1 LLAIAS
7 GASLPIASKLA
18 PTGSGIVNNMY
29 SYSSIDLLRHG
40 ETQGG
45 SGFFGSTD
53 TPLTELGWTQMWRTV
68 ENNPQWDRIVASPL
82 ARCAAF
88 AQTLAERRAIPFAL
102 DERIQE
108 MHFGAWEGQSASELM
123 MTDANALARFWRDP
137 GRHTPPDAEPLASFV
152 DRVLNAWKDIAINH
166 QGENVLLVT
175 HGGVIRVILCQ
186 ILQHPV
192 ERLLEL
198 EVKHAAL
205 RRIHI
210 EHAAGCVHAT
220 AAP

>member
-1 LLAIAS
+1 
-7 GASLPIASKLA
+7 
-18 PTGSGIVNNMY
+18 MH
-29 SYSSIDLLRHG
+29 SSIDLLRHG

-45 SGFFGSTD
+45 PGFFGSTN
-53 TPLTELGWTQMWRTV
+53 TPLTEQGWVQMWSAVDNAPRW
-68 ENNPQWDRIVASPL
+68 NRIVASPL

-88 AQTLAERRAIPFAL
+88 AQALAEKHAIRL
-102 DERIQE
+102 TLEERIQE

-123 MTDANALARFWRDP
+123 ATDADALARFWRDP
-137 GRHTPPDAEPLASFV
+137 SQHTPPDAEPLASFV
-152 DRVLNAWKDIAINH
+152 NRVLTAWNDIALRH
-166 QGENVLLVT
+166 RDENVLLVT

-205 RRIHI
+205 RRIQI
-210 EHAAGCVHAT
+210 EHATGCFHAT
-220 AAP
+220 VL